1 MCPPLCPSNN
11 HKQPLT
17 HWHTRATHSSGS
29 DQSQREEDFYYT
41 KISCE
46 TVDAS
51 SAPAPS
57 QQALGQAS
65 SSHLSWASCGSPPGS
80 GLQIPPAHRPRSNS
94 TSGPGPSRPSPL
106 SQSAPSSFWQIHS
119 EHLYQ
124 VGAAVFSSV
133 TNEFWPTDC
142 DSYRVLAGKLC
153 ECCESTFK
161 FVQCQGRYYFIVFVW
176 LPISPNGLIWW
187 FRNYIIFGRC

>member
-1 MCPPLCPSNN
+1 MRTFLRNAIWGTGECCLHSKQTKLTLLYSLCPLLCLY
-11 HKQPLT
+11 HT
-17 HWHTRATHSSGS
+17 HTHTHSSGS

-51 SAPAPS
+51 SSPAPS

-65 SSHLSWASCGSPPGS
+65 SSRLSWTSCGSPPAS

-94 TSGPGPSRPSPL
+94 SSGPSLSRPSPL

-124 VGAAVFSSV
+124 VGAAVRFSLS
-133 TNEFWPTDC
+133 DC
-142 DSYRVLAGKLC
+142 EVLWQQERTEYQKKKTCYMQLNII
-153 ECCESTFK
+153 TF
-161 FVQCQGRYYFIVFVW
+161 V
-176 LPISPNGLIWW
+176 
-187 FRNYIIFGRC
+187 

>member
-1 MCPPLCPSNN
+1 MNFLLTDFSDLVRESDETFLRFYIWDGESAAFSSAPNKQITPSLLS
-11 HKQPLT
+11 LT
-17 HWHTRATHSSGS
+17 RSSGS

-51 SAPAPS
+51 PAPAPT

-65 SSHLSWASCGSPPGS
+65 SSHLSWASCGSPSAS

-94 TSGPGPSRPSPL
+94 SSGPGPSRPSPL

-124 VGAAVFSSV
+124 VGAAVLLSV
-133 TNEFWPTDC
+133 
-142 DSYRVLAGKLC
+142 SRG
-153 ECCESTFK
+153 
-161 FVQCQGRYYFIVFVW
+161 
-176 LPISPNGLIWW
+176 
-187 FRNYIIFGRC
+187 FGPLTVNAVKH